1 MFHSNQQE
9 AQGAT
14 GCGKDKQ
21 HYEGNCIMKKSKK
34 KLKGFEKKRWSGQKR
49 WQEGEG
55 PPTGRL
61 QKEEQKLMDRAKRTS
76 ARVSQRT
83 GKSPTKQ
90 WMDKARNRA
99 TKYTGYATG
108 GSVSRGQYASQPN
121 KVKFKGV
128 F

>member
-21 HYEGNCIMKKSKK
+21 HYEGNSIMTKRLDLYKK
-34 KLKGFEKKRWSGQKR
+34 KKKKKKKDEMTAKDNWAGLDKKTRKKLGVWEIGR
-49 WQEGEG
+49 DMLFPEG
-55 PPTGRL
+55 PKT
-61 QKEEQKLMDRAKRTS
+61 AKKGGMIR
-76 ARVSQRT
+76 
-83 GKSPTKQ
+83 
-90 WMDKARNRA
+90 
-99 TKYTGYATG
+99 GYATG
-108 GSVSRGQYASQPN
+108 GSVSRGQYPSQAR